1 MRWVVGVGAADSV
14 QGLVACPEGVPLL
27 SRSHCNVQSES
38 RLIVVEPLLPK
49 EIWTSSPLKSG
60 DCDGSGKAG
69 QLRRRTG
76 AVSVGV
82 RGATRWLR
90 LRRPRGARAP
100 IWVSVSIADR
110 ESPERRALG
119 VFRAFRCGHRCAG
132 RAAVRARGALSAA
145 ARRYG
150 EPACFRP
157 SGVVDLDTGCSVAG
171 PRRADV
177 D

>member
-1 MRWVVGVGAADSV
+1 MISRLEEGGWRLVHRQADRLIEPQPLQRSIREPSNSRRAAATQGDLDVESAQIRRLRWIWEGWSTSATHGSGICRSMRSYSVAAASPSTRRSCSHL
-14 QGLVACPEGVPLL
+14 GLV
-27 SRSHCNVQSES
+27 S
-38 RLIVVEPLLPK
+38 RLQIASRLSGVLL
-49 EIWTSSPLKSG
+49 
-60 DCDGSGKAG
+60 GS
-69 QLRRRTG
+69 
-76 AVSVGV
+76 
-82 RGATRWLR
+82 
-90 LRRPRGARAP
+90 
-100 IWVSVSIADR
+100 
-110 ESPERRALG
+110 
-119 VFRAFRCGHRCAG
+119 FRAVRCGHRCAG